1 MPNKNI
7 MPSFDF
13 VITSPIGPLGLKLSS
28 RGLTQLVY
36 CDSQQVLH
44 MPTQGLA
51 LELAQQIDAYFNL
64 ELKQFDI
71 PLDVQ
76 GTDYQNKVWREV
88 SSIPYAQALTYGA
101 IAKTLGTGAR
111 AVGNACRRNP
121 VPLMIPCHRVVRLDQ
136 IGGYCGQ
143 TSGQSMQ
150 QKDWLLRHE
159 RSVLI

>member
-1 MPNKNI
+1 

-13 VITSPIGPLGLKLSS
+13 VIASPIGPLGLNLSS

-36 CDSQQVLH
+36 CDSQQALH

-51 LELAQQIDAYFNL
+51 LELTQQIDAYFKL
-64 ELKQFDI
+64 ELKQFDM
-71 PLDVQ
+71 PLDIQ
-76 GTDYQNKVWREV
+76 GTDYQNKIWREV

-143 TSGQSMQ
+143 TSGRSMQ